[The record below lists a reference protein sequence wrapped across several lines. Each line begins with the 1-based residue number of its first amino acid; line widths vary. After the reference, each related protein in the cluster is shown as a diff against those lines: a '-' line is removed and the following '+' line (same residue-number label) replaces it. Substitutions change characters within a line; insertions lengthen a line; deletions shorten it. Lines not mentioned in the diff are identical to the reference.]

1 MNRENSDE
9 KSIHDISSSEPL
21 LFLFRWSLIASLYN
35 AFNILASAMKTFR

>member
-21 LFLFRWSLIASLYN
+21 LFLFRFSYESI
-35 AFNILASAMKTFR
+35 